1 MGKVILISNQKG
13 GVGKTTTTI
22 EFGCLLAGKK
32 KKVLI
37 IDFDQQS
44 DTSKSLD
51 CDLKRPTIY
60 DVMTAKVNVSDA
72 IQNIRDGLDFIIGSL
87 ELSKADREFTDHDDF
102 FILKDITDFL
112 KEMYDFILIDNAPA
126 KSITGTMAYVAAD
139 YIIVPTDVDDNSV
152 TGIME
157 VNKDIKKYKCSKRP
171 ISDAEMVLILLTRCE
186 HNTAL
191 HQTILEELESL
202 SDTFEGK
209 PLVLPIAKSIAAS
222 ETKKFNLPLMDYD
235 PKCGAAKDYVIAVDK
250 LLKRIGE

>member
-1 MGKVILISNQKG
+1 MGKVISIANQKG

-44 DTSKSLD
+44 NTSQSLD

-72 IQNIRDGLDFIIGSL
+72 IQNIRDGLDIIIGSL
-87 ELSKADREFTDHDDF
+87 ELSKADRDFTDHDDF

-112 KEMYDFILIDNAPA
+112 KEKYDFILIDNAPA
-126 KSITGTMAYVAAD
+126 KSITGTMSYVAAD

-157 VNKDIKKYKCSKRP
+157 VNNDIKKYKCSKRP

-191 HQTILEELESL
+191 HQTLLEELESL
-202 SDTFEGK
+202 SDTLEGK

>member
-1 MGKVILISNQKG
+1 MGKVISIANQKG

-44 DTSKSLD
+44 NTSQSLD

-72 IQNIRDGLDFIIGSL
+72 IQNIRDGLDIIIGSL
-87 ELSKADREFTDHDDF
+87 ELSKADRDFTDHDDF
-102 FILKDITDFL
+102 
-112 KEMYDFILIDNAPA
+112 FILIDNAPA
-126 KSITGTMAYVAAD
+126 KSITGTMSYVAAD

-171 ISDAEMVLILLTRCE
+171 ISNAEMALILLTRCE

-191 HQTILEELESL
+191 HQTLLEELESL
-202 SDTFEGK
+202 SDTLEGK